1 MRHSILSS
9 IGLARPKH
17 ALQRV
22 DAKRFGLMSH
32 WFNSMI
38 GFGSAAQIQQGNKNV
53 V

>member
-1 MRHSILSS
+1 MAQYFIEY
-9 IGLARPKH
+9 PDWH

-22 DAKRFGLMSH
+22 DAKRFSLMSH

-38 GFGSAAQIQQGNKNV
+38 GFGRAAQIQQGNKNV